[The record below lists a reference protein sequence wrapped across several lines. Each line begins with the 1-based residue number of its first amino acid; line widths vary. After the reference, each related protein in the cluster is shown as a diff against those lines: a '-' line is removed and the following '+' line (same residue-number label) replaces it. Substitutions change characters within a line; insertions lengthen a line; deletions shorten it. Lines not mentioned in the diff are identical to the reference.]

1 MSGQDYDF
9 FATGR
14 STPEPVAPP
23 PPPARARATFTDPS
37 GRAVNQ
43 FGTPIDA
50 PAAPA
55 GPNAAPGYGAQQYAG
70 HGLTSDAAPYAP
82 PAAYPAS
89 PAVNRLGAGYP
100 PAGYQPGAYAAPV
113 PPGAYAGEARPGAVL
128 AAGIVGIVVGSLVA
142 IAGLFMLFAGAWVQ
156 GSMGDLGGAGG
167 LGGVF
172 YFMAVV
178 FVVLAALY
186 LVAGIG
192 TVRGRRWAAW
202 TLLVVA
208 GVALAFGLLSLFGG
222 SGGSGDIFGLL
233 VEGAIVV
240 LLVLPTSWAWL
251 RQRV

>member
-14 STPEPVAPP
+14 PTPEPVAPP
-23 PPPARARATFTDPS
+23 PPTRARATFTDPS

-70 HGLTSDAAPYAP
+70 HGLTGADAPPPP

-89 PAVNRLGAGYP
+89 PAVNRLGAGYQ
-100 PAGYQPGAYAAPV
+100 PAAYAPAV
-113 PPGAYAGEARPGAVL
+113 PPGAYTGDTRPGTVL
-128 AAGIVGIVVGSLVA
+128 AAGIIGIVVGALVA
-142 IAGLFMLFAGAWVQ
+142 VAGLFMMFAGAWIQ
-156 GSMGDLGGAGG
+156 SSMSDLGGVGG
-167 LGGVF
+167 LGAVF
-172 YFMAVV
+172 YFLAVV
-178 FVVLAALY
+178 FVVLAVLY

-208 GVALAFGLLSLFGG
+208 GVALAFGLLNLFSGN
-222 SGGSGDIFGLL
+222 GGSGDIFGLL
-233 VEGAIVV
+233 IEGAIVV

-251 RQRV
+251 RQRA